1 MLKKNQHE
9 LSINCNFLYI
19 WNMKITFGQLLK
31 DSRRLGNVSQREL
44 ATKVGVDYTY
54 ISKVENDRLPP
65 PSAETIEKIAAV
77 LGIPSTNL
85 LMHAKKIPTEVR
97 DTLHDNPDAIKF
109 LSEATNMNLSNEEWG
124 LLTEKLKHLR

>member
-1 MLKKNQHE
+1 M
-9 LSINCNFLYI
+9 STATYLYI
-19 WNMKITFGQLLK
+19 CYMKITFGQLLR
-31 DSRRLGNVSQREL
+31 DCRRSGNVSQRDL

-54 ISKVENDRLPP
+54 ISKVENDRLQP

-77 LGIPSTNL
+77 LGIPSTDL
-85 LMHAKKIPTEVR
+85 LMYARKIPTEVR

-109 LSEATNMNLSNEEWG
+109 LSEASNMNLSNEEWG